1 MASSPPAPSFL
12 VPSAGLEHAGEYFD
26 AESADEI
33 VQGGNETAET
43 VRQERG
49 ISMYVRLLDGELP
62 LILTFGK
69 PLIKEEMINTVL
81 ESESYLFSPREL
93 WVLKYILDLPY
104 EPHYLLTRLL
114 LRVPG
119 KIHTFPS
126 LSASYEQEIGEDG
139 VKQGMKTL
147 CQELKVPQDIVRDE
161 PIWEDP
167 GPNSRPSS
175 TPLKRAM
182 SSSSSLKT
190 PASQRPSLD
199 KRPSS
204 TKPWSDVSS
213 GLTLE
218 EEKADPQLAE
228 ALKESLWAAKVGRV
242 EVVSDDEEISV
253 EPQGGSTGKASRN
266 ASAKPS
272 PSQTPTPATG
282 PHISPF
288 SLQPLPSPPFTHFAL
303 SESDLSLSDLLSCM
317 PLDELRKACREKKI
331 PSHQTGSRD
340 GCIAALEG
348 LAKKQTILGF
358 VPLDNAKGKEKQTTL
373 PFGKSKETPKK
384 STKQTA
390 LPFGKPQTTET
401 LLRNQLLHI
410 LGSSLIRLTPEL
422 HALISRVNLIFSRT
436 PPIAPGGASLML
448 PSILVNSKKRRYP
461 DYGTPARSKIW
472 NTREELLVWERAVG
486 WEATVTDALGEGW
499 DQQRKNP
506 NASLAGSVSFNQGQW
521 LGRKEGAAIVKRIW
535 EGVWDVWKGMV
546 AAEESGPGDEVG
558 REKNLVGDRFQT
570 AHVLTRIV
578 YKGAE
583 ALGVLHEYDTE
594 CMILKAL
601 IAQRRWRRGKRGAW
615 YDRLALVL
623 MNHYNTTPKEKEAK
637 LREATQVCIDA
648 LLDEDTHIIYRP
660 ALSRRLTR
668 LENKLN
674 LPADERHIS
683 YASLLKCETR
693 DLNAVRLP
701 ENRGQVRIPRTYS
714 GGVKS
719 ENGESSGET
728 RLVGKSL
735 WMGKDGE
742 VGVEEW
748 VLEWWEK
755 KGYKGYHSESSILTT
770 LFTLLLWP
778 VLFHPLP
785 GAFETSYQTAP
796 LDLGEDTFLPS
807 RSALLEARLALI
819 ASSSKKAVELLLE
832 ADDRERERATWA
844 VGVNWEYGKEDLVEI
859 LQCLGG
865 RGVSGVCRM
874 LAEEYRHRASGV
886 PDLIVWNAET
896 KDARFVEVKGPG
908 DSLSETQKI
917 WIDVLLS
924 LGIQVEVCRVKAIAA
939 TDAQLEKVEKKRKAA
954 LAFENANVAGGKRSR
969 LSRAYWK
976 ADEGEW
982 EEGGHGAEV
991 DGDEEDEGWEAR
1003 DEMRFED
1010 GVERR
1015 QGKLR

>member
-12 VPSAGLEHAGEYFD
+12 VPSAGLEHAGEFFD
-26 AESADEI
+26 GENAAGIDTTIGQEAGLNEEI
-33 VQGGNETAET
+33 H
-43 VRQERG
+43 ERG
-49 ISMYVRLLDGELP
+49 ISMYVRLLD
-62 LILTFGK
+62 
-69 PLIKEEMINTVL
+69 EMINTVL
-81 ESESYLFSPREL
+81 ESEAYLFSPREL
-93 WVLKYILDLPY
+93 WVLKHILDLPY

-114 LRVPG
+114 LRIPG
-119 KIHTFPS
+119 KVHTSPS
-126 LSASYEQEIGEDG
+126 LVAAYEQEIGEDG
-139 VKQGMKTL
+139 VKRGMKKL
-147 CQELKVPQDIVRDE
+147 CEELQVPKDIVRDE
-161 PIWEDP
+161 PIWQDP
-167 GPNSRPSS
+167 GPSTRPSP
-175 TPLKRAM
+175 TPQKRTM
-182 SSSSSLKT
+182 SFPSSNT
-190 PASQRPSLD
+190 PTSKRPTLG

-204 TKPWSDVSS
+204 TSKPWSNLSS
-213 GLTLE
+213 GLTPQ
-218 EEKADPQLAE
+218 EEKADPELAE

-242 EVVSDDEEISV
+242 EIVSDDEEVDVKSRG
-253 EPQGGSTGKASRN
+253 ESTGKSSKN

-272 PSQTPTPATG
+272 PSQTPTPA
-282 PHISPF
+282 PEAHISPF
-288 SLQPLPSPPFTHFAL
+288 SLTPLPSPPLTRLAT
-303 SESDLSLSDLLSCM
+303 SEATLSLSDLLSCM
-317 PLDELRKACREKKI
+317 PLDELRKTCKEKKI
-331 PSHQTGSRD
+331 PSNQTGSRD

-348 LAKKQTILGF
+348 MARKQTVLGF
-358 VPLDNAKGKEKQTTL
+358 VPLDSTKGKDKQTTL
-373 PFGKSKETPKK
+373 PFGKPKETPQK
-384 STKQTA
+384 SAKQMT

-401 LLRNQLLHI
+401 LLRNQLLHV

-422 HALISRVNLIFSRT
+422 HALIARVNLIFSRT

-448 PSILVNSKKRRYP
+448 PSILVTSKKRRYP
-461 DYGTPARSKIW
+461 DYGTPERTKIW
-472 NTREELLVWERAVG
+472 STRDELLVWERAVG
-486 WEATVTDALGEGW
+486 WEITVTDALGESW

-506 NASLAGSVSFNQGQW
+506 NASLAGTVSFNQGQW
-521 LGRKEGAAIVKRIW
+521 LSRKEGAAIVKRIW
-535 EGVWDVWKGMV
+535 EGVWEVWKKMV
-546 AAEESGPGDEVG
+546 ASEESVTGDGGEG
-558 REKNLVGDRFQT
+558 QKRNLVGDRFQT
-570 AHVLTRIV
+570 GHVLTRIV

-583 ALGVLHEYDTE
+583 ALGVLHEYDSE
-594 CMILKAL
+594 CMVLKAL

-623 MNHYNTTPKEKEAK
+623 MNHYNTSPKEKEEK
-637 LREATQVCIDA
+637 LREATQVCINA

-668 LENKLN
+668 LENKLK

-693 DLNAVRLP
+693 DLDAVRLP
-701 ENRGQVRIPRTYS
+701 ENRGQARISRTYS

-719 ENGESSGET
+719 DSGESGGEA

-735 WMGKDGE
+735 WMGKEGE

-770 LFTLLLWP
+770 LFTLLMWP

-819 ASSSKKAVELLLE
+819 ASSTKKAVELLLE
-832 ADDRERERATWA
+832 TDNRERERATWA
-844 VGVNWEYGKEDLVEI
+844 VGVNWEYGREDLVEI

-954 LAFENANVAGGKRSR
+954 LAIENAANGAGGKRSR
-969 LSRAYWK
+969 LSRGYWK
-976 ADEGEW
+976 TDEGEW
-982 EEGGHGAEV
+982 EEGVQEAEL
-991 DGDEEDEGWEAR
+991 DEEDESWEGR
-1003 DEMRFED
+1003 DEMRFEN

-1015 QGKLR
+1015 QGKLK